1 MIIDKE
7 KKTAT
12 FDLFLTSE
20 LCPEEEEDVLVITKR
35 GQVTTARYLA
45 DELGDV
51 WVNNDTESEDHFFAQ
66 DDIMY
71 WAYLSNLREA
81 SL

>member
-1 MIIDKE
+1 MIINKE

-12 FDLFLTSE
+12 FDLYETSE

-51 WVNNDTESEDHFFAQ
+51 WVNNDTSSEDHFFAQ
-66 DDIMY
+66 DDVLY
-71 WAYLSNLREA
+71 WAYLNSLREA
-81 SL
+81 AV